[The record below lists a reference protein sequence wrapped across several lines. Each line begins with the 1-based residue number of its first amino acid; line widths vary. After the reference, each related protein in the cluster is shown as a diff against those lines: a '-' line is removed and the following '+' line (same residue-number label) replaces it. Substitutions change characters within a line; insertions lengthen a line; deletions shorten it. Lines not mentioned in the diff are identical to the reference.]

1 MDFTIKKRN
10 PFSNKGNYGRVCI
23 VGGSNGMC
31 GSVYLASMAALRCG
45 SGLVYTIVPEIIS
58 EIMQIKSV
66 ENIILPLECDDK
78 KLSDNSI
85 SQVLEYIS
93 NKNCVAIGCG
103 MGKDELNY
111 ELIKAVLKNFHKP
124 VLIDADGLN
133 SIKDFCELEFEDY
146 SVAITPHPLE
156 FSRLSGLD
164 VEYINQNRE
173 KVATDFSKKHKC
185 IVVLKGHHTIV
196 ARNDEIYVNNTGNAG
211 MATAGSGDCL
221 SGIIASFMHN
231 TDVFEAC
238 KLGVYIHGLAG
249 DFAKQKI
256 GEDSIIASDI
266 IRNLPEAI
274 SACKEK

>member
-1 MDFTIKKRN
+1 
-10 PFSNKGNYGRVCI
+10 
-23 VGGSNGMC
+23 
-31 GSVYLASMAALRCG
+31 
-45 SGLVYTIVPEIIS
+45 
-58 EIMQIKSV
+58 
-66 ENIILPLECDDK
+66 
-78 KLSDNSI
+78 
-85 SQVLEYIS
+85 
-93 NKNCVAIGCG
+93 
-103 MGKDELNY
+103 
-111 ELIKAVLKNFHKP
+111 
-124 VLIDADGLN
+124 
-133 SIKDFCELEFEDY
+133 
-146 SVAITPHPLE
+146 LE

-164 VEYINQNRE
+164 VDYINQNRE
-173 KVATDFSKKHKC
+173 EVATDFSKKHKC

-196 ARNDEIYVNNTGNAG
+196 AKNDEIYVNNTGNAG

-274 SACKEK
+274 NACKEK